1 MKIYLSSKADKQLH
15 RLPRQIYQVILNKI
29 EKLERDSFPVG
40 VNKLESRP
48 GWRIRVGDYRI
59 LYTVDQKKKELTI
72 LSVSHRKDAY
82 RY

>member
-15 RLPRQIYQVILNKI
+15 RLPRQMYQVILHKI
-29 EKLERDSFPVG
+29 EKLEEDSFPQG
-40 VNKLESRP
+40 VDKLESRP

-59 LYTVDQKKKELTI
+59 LYTVDREKRELTI